1 RGRARRHCPARS
13 PATRRNVMADLEDA
27 GYLAQPHASAGRVPT
42 DKAYR
47 LYVDSFPKPSTNP
60 RVADARARGSG
71 IDSYMERTSNHLS
84 AVTKMT
90 GLLLA
95 PPLKRTTIARV
106 ELVPLEEHRA
116 LAVLVTDSGWV
127 PARPLTLDPPL
138 PADGVRKLGPE
149 LTRRF
154 GVPPATQIIAMAT
167 TPADPL

>member
-1 RGRARRHCPARS
+1 VLPSLVSLMPPVSLFDAL
-13 PATRRNVMADLEDA
+13 ATHLILTLSLHDA
-27 GYLAQPHASAGRVPT
+27 LPIS
-42 DKAYR
+42 
-47 LYVDSFPKPSTNP
+47 KPSTNP

-127 PARPLTLDPPL
+127 TARPLTLEPPL
-138 PADGVRKLGPE
+138 PA
-149 LTRRF
+149 
-154 GVPPATQIIAMAT
+154 
-167 TPADPL
+167 

>member
-1 RGRARRHCPARS
+1 A
-13 PATRRNVMADLEDA
+13 
-27 GYLAQPHASAGRVPT
+27 YLAPPHARGGRPPT
-42 DKAYR
+42 AKAYR

-127 PARPLTLDPPL
+127 TARPLTLEPPL
-138 PADGVRKLGPE
+138 PAEEVRKLGRE
-149 LTRRF
+149 LTRRL
-154 GVPPATQIIAMAT
+154 GSPTLT
-167 TPADPL
+167 H